1 MIETIITVIDT
12 ETGGGV
18 PVKANVSA
26 DARFV
31 RIRTGE
37 GWAVR
42 VDREAVLLAIETEEH
57 G

>member
-18 PVKANVSA
+18 PVKATVSA
-26 DARFV
+26 DSRFV
-31 RIRTGE
+31 RVKTGE

-42 VDREAVLLAIETEEH
+42 VDREAVLSAIETEEH

>member
-18 PVKANVSA
+18 PVKASVSA

-42 VDREAVLLAIETEEH
+42 VDREAVMAAIETEEH